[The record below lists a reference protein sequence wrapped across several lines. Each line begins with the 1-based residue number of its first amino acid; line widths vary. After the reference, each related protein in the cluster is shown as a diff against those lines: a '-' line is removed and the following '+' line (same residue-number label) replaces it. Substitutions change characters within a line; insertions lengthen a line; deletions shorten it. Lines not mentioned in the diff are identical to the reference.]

1 MDQVEEIKRKV
12 NIVSVV
18 SEYVTLKNTGRNH
31 KGLCPFHGEKTP
43 SFMVNEE
50 LQIYKCFGCGV
61 GGDVI
66 KFLMEVE
73 GLEFVEALEKL
84 AKRAGVKLQRI
95 GNNGQ
100 NDEKRRMLEIHSLAA
115 EYYHYLLTEHKIGEV
130 ARKYLLNRGLGE
142 KVWKTF
148 KLGFSLPTWE
158 GLSKFLVSKKGY
170 GEKELVDA
178 GLGIRG
184 SKGGIYDRFRGRI
197 MFPLQD
203 SGEKVVGFS
212 GRVIPEFANDN
223 EPKYINSPET
233 LIYHKSQ
240 MLFGLSQA
248 RQAIREKKRV
258 VVVEGELDMIS
269 SFVAGVT
276 ETVAIKGSALT
287 EEMVERLARL
297 CNLVILA
304 LDADEA
310 GEEALRKSV
319 EILEN
324 RGLDVKVVYWSGSK
338 DPDEIAKRN
347 PVLWRRLVEKTIS
360 VYEWIMKKAFDKWG
374 METPENVKNIVKMTV
389 PYLSKIEN
397 RVVAEVW
404 VKRLAKKLE
413 VSKDRVWE
421 EVEKNRRSGEVG
433 KKHEIFG
440 EVSHKNGKQNIE
452 EVNNKTDK
460 LTERL
465 LTVLFQLEGDEKG
478 LVKKILTGVSLEGAT
493 GKLLNNWVESEKG
506 KISSWIRKL
515 PDELKTVAEKCYIN
529 EKEDDLGE
537 KEVIRLTMD
546 LVRERLHT
554 ERIGL
559 INRLKTEEELEND
572 DEIDDISKR
581 LVWLDK
587 KERGLNY

>member
-18 SEYVTLKNTGRNH
+18 GEYVTLKNTGRNH

-50 LQIYKCFGCGV
+50 LQIYKCFGCSV

-66 KFLMEVE
+66 KFLMEIE

-84 AKRAGVKLQRI
+84 AKRAGVELKKLRNSDQ
-95 GNNGQ
+95 NNK
-100 NDEKRRMLEIHSLAA
+100 KRRMLEIHSLAS
-115 EYYHYLLTEHKIGEV
+115 EYYHYLLAEHKVGEV
-130 ARKYLLNRGLGE
+130 ARKYLLDRGLNE
-142 KVWKTF
+142 KIWKTF
-148 KLGFSLPTWE
+148 KLGFSLSTWD
-158 GLSKFLVSKKGY
+158 GLSKFLVLKKGFKE
-170 GEKELVDA
+170 GELMSA
-178 GLGIRG
+178 GLAIKGNRG
-184 SKGGIYDRFRGRI
+184 GVYDRFRGRV
-197 MFPLQD
+197 MFPLLD
-203 SGEKVVGFS
+203 SGGKVVGFS
-212 GRVIPEFANDN
+212 GRVIPEFARKD
-223 EPKYINSPET
+223 EPKYINSLET

-248 RQAIREKKRV
+248 RQAIREKGRV

-269 SFVAGVT
+269 SFMAGVT

-319 EILEN
+319 ETLEK
-324 RGLDVKVVYWSGSK
+324 RGLEVRVVYWSDGK
-338 DPDEIAKRN
+338 DPDELARKN
-347 PVLWRRLVEKTIS
+347 PSSWRKLVDKPVS

-374 METPENVKNIVKMTV
+374 TETPEDIKKIVKMTV

-404 VKRLAKKLE
+404 VKRLAKKLDVNKE
-413 VSKDRVWE
+413 RVWE
-421 EVEKNRRSGEVG
+421 EMEKVG
-433 KKHEIFG
+433 KDSGQARMTTLTVEDN
-440 EVSHKNGKQNIE
+440 VSSKG
-452 EVNNKTDK
+452 DK

-465 LTVLFQLEGDEKG
+465 LTVLFQLEGGEKS
-478 LVKKILTGVSLEGAT
+478 LVKKILSGVSLDGAG
-493 GKLLNNWVESEKG
+493 GKLLVKWIESVDG
-506 KISSWIRKL
+506 KVASFIKKL
-515 PDELKTVAEKCYIN
+515 PDELKPVAEKCFIN
-529 EKEDDLGE
+529 EKEDSLGE
-537 KEVIRLTMD
+537 KEVVRLTMD
-546 LVRERLHT
+546 LVRDRLHI
-554 ERIGL
+554 ERVDL
-559 INRLKTEEELEND
+559 INKLKIVEELG
-572 DEIDDISKR
+572 DEEKIEEISKR

>member
-18 SEYVTLKNTGRNH
+18 GEYVTLKNTGRNH

-50 LQIYKCFGCGV
+50 LQIYKCFGCGK

-66 KFLMEVE
+66 KFLMEIE

-84 AKRAGVKLQRI
+84 AKRAGVELKKLRVDSR
-95 GNNGQ
+95 GG
-100 NDEKRRMLEIHSLAA
+100 EKRRMLEIHSLAS
-115 EYYHYLLTEHKIGEV
+115 EYYHYLLTEHKVGEV
-130 ARKYLLNRGLGE
+130 ARKYLLDRGLNE
-142 KVWKTF
+142 KIWKTF
-148 KLGFSLPTWE
+148 KLGFSLSTWD
-158 GLSKFLVSKKGY
+158 GLSKFLILKKGFKE
-170 GEKELVDA
+170 GELVSA
-178 GLGIRG
+178 GLSIKGNRG
-184 SKGGIYDRFRGRI
+184 GVYDRFRGRV
-197 MFPLQD
+197 MFPLLD
-203 SGEKVVGFS
+203 SGGKVVGFS
-212 GRVIPEFANDN
+212 GRVIPELARKD

-248 RQAIREKKRV
+248 RQAIREKGRV

-269 SFVAGVT
+269 SYVSGVT

-310 GEEALRKSV
+310 GEEALRRSV
-319 EILEN
+319 ETLEK
-324 RGLDVKVVYWSGSK
+324 RGLEVKVVYWSDGK
-338 DPDEIAKRN
+338 DPDELARKN
-347 PVLWRRLVEKTIS
+347 PSSWRKLVDKPVS

-374 METPENVKNIVKMTV
+374 METPEDIKRVVKMTV

-404 VKRLAKKLE
+404 VKRLAKKLD
-413 VSKDRVWE
+413 VSKERVWE
-421 EVEKNRRSGEVG
+421 EMEKVG
-433 KKHEIFG
+433 MDSRLRGNDGILNQ
-440 EVSHKNGKQNIE
+440 VQNDEKISRG
-452 EVNNKTDK
+452 DK

-465 LTVLFQLEGDEKG
+465 LTVLFQLEGGEKS
-478 LVKKILTGVSLEGAT
+478 LVKKILSGVSLDGAG
-493 GKLLNNWVESEKG
+493 GKLLVKWIESVDG
-506 KISSWIRKL
+506 KVASFIKKL
-515 PDELKTVAEKCYIN
+515 PDELKSVAEKCFIN
-529 EKEDDLGE
+529 EKEDSLGE
-537 KEVIRLTMD
+537 KEVVRLTMD
-546 LVRERLHT
+546 LVRDRLHI
-554 ERIGL
+554 ERVDL
-559 INRLKTEEELEND
+559 ISKLEVVEELD
-572 DEIDDISKR
+572 DEEKIEEISKR